1 MCCFAFPVPRSLL
14 GSLFTR
20 PIHVSKTQI
29 FARLEGDTQLVAYAM
44 HLRASTD
51 VAMILP
57 LPVRPGADEADVQF
71 VDLSRATD
79 LFKLLHEAFT
89 PPLPPASRAKGG
101 LSLPDLSLPRPRLVV
116 RDVGAFEASFVPT
129 VDDFDRLDPR
139 FRLPPTVW
147 SQLPVHDFGFA
158 VFKLRSTAGAAE
170 VHPMAFRFPT
180 RDPGRIFFPTLHVH
194 DGKAHAAARF
204 DHALYYQ
211 RDDGSVDDDHE
222 RAWMDHCVEQAAE
235 RSAGFVRADLP
246 LARAVL
252 AGRRTNADTWFSGLG
267 RAGSAGRAS

>member
-1 MCCFAFPVPRSLL
+1 MCCFAFGLVPTSLFGSL
-14 GSLFTR
+14 FGSLFTR
-20 PIHVSKTQI
+20 PIRVSKTQI
-29 FARLEGDTQLVAYAM
+29 YARLEGDTQLVAYGM
-44 HLRASTD
+44 NLRASVD

-57 LPVRPGADEADVQF
+57 LPVRPGTDEDDVQF
-71 VDLSRATD
+71 VDLSAAED
-79 LFKLLHEAFT
+79 LFHLLHDAFS
-89 PPLPPASRAKGG
+89 PPMQTAARKGG
-101 LSLPDLSLPRPRLVV
+101 FSLPDLSLPRPRLVV

-147 SQLPVHDFGFA
+147 SRLPVHDFGFA
-158 VFKLRSTAGAAE
+158 VFKLRATAGAAE

-194 DGKAHAAARF
+194 DGKAHATARF

-211 RDDGSVDDDHE
+211 RDDGSVDSDHE
-222 RAWMDHCVEQAAE
+222 QAWMHDRVTRAAE

-252 AGRRTNADTWFSGLG
+252 SGKRTNADTWFSGLG
-267 RAGSAGRAS
+267 G